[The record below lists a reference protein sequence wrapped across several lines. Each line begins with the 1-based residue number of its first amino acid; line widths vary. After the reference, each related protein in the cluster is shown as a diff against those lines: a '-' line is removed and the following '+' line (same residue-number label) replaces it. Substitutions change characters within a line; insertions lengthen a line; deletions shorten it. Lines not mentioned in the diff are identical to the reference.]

1 VQVHRINEQNA
12 APAGPHYN
20 GPNSSIFDT
29 ANETLRNMGVPSW
42 NLGPYP
48 VEPIAS
54 VGFVASLLLF
64 GLRGLLFSGLLF
76 GIVKWSQSRGG
87 SGRSGNASGRNRS
100 DNNRP
105 GHRELRSDGHVSGNI
120 SASPSNPR
128 SSQGGWPQDGGYRLG
143 RT

>member
-1 VQVHRINEQNA
+1 MLQVHRINEQNA
-12 APAGPHYN
+12 GVGPHYN

-29 ANETLRNMGVPSW
+29 ANERLRNMGVPSW

-87 SGRSGNASGRNRS
+87 GSGNASGRNRS
-100 DNNRP
+100 DNIRS
-105 GHRELRSDGHVSGNI
+105 GHRELRSDGPSSGNV